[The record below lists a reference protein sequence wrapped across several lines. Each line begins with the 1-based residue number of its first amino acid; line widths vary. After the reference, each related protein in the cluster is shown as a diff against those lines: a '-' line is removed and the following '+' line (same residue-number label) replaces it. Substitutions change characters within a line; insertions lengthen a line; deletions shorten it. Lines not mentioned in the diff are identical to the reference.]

1 MAQRVQVVLV
11 DDIDGGEA
19 EETISFGL
27 DGVSYEI
34 DLNADNAGA
43 LRESLATWVGH
54 ARKVSG
60 RPGAGRAADRTP
72 RAAAPD
78 SGDVRSWARRNG
90 YQVSERGRI
99 AASISDA
106 YRASGA

>member
-11 DDIDGGEA
+11 DDVDGGA
-19 EETISFGL
+19 ADETVSFGL

-34 DLNADNAGA
+34 DLRADNAAA

-60 RPGAGRAADRTP
+60 RSGSGTSRTP
-72 RAAAPD
+72 RAASSD
-78 SGDVRSWARRNG
+78 TGEIRRWARRNG
-90 YQVSERGRI
+90 YEVSERGRI
-99 AASISDA
+99 ASSITDA